1 MHSADPVELPPSQF
15 SLRAASKGDT
25 IQYTIQ
31 DTVYNTRQ
39 YTIKH
44 SGMAQVAEE
53 WLALTSVNYMK
64 DIMALNAPM
73 DE

>member
-1 MHSADPVELPPSQF
+1 
-15 SLRAASKGDT
+15 
-25 IQYTIQ
+25 
-31 DTVYNTRQ
+31 
-39 YTIKH
+39 
-44 SGMAQVAEE
+44 MAQVAEE